1 MAAVIRIGLRSI
13 TFWFHM
19 SCPEAGAAGESFV
32 CGPDG
37 AVVARAGL
45 AAEEILY
52 ADVDL
57 ASIASFHTRLLF
69 LRHRRPRL
77 YGKWLTMRSSDFAEE
92 VAI

>member
-1 MAAVIRIGLRSI
+1 VAA
-13 TFWFHM
+13 
-19 SCPEAGAAGESFV
+19 
-32 CGPDG
+32 DG

-45 AAEEILY
+45 GTEEILY

-57 ASIASFHTRLLF
+57 ASTASFHARLLF

-77 YGKWLTMRSSDFAEE
+77 YGEWLTKRSADFAEE